1 MNHPNLTANY
11 CGKQSAIFRLFISCF
26 AFDDTTCKFPQ
37 SVPRNNVRKIEMWN
51 ECKNCNFEDKSR
63 QLRLAYE
70 TVNWQTSRCPE
81 NPRHSKGYT
90 SVYTH
95 TYPYMNPNPY
105 MSIKRYTISDGKL
118 CFRKWFCQYLLGWV
132 IWLRRGNVRSKR
144 WYYKIAKYS

>member
-51 ECKNCNFEDKSR
+51 ERKNCNFEDKSR

-90 SVYTH
+90 STIHTH
-95 TYPYMNPNPY
+95 IPIYESESIHVNKKIYNIWREALLSQMVLPISTW
-105 MSIKRYTISDGKL
+105 MSDLIEA
-118 CFRKWFCQYLLGWV
+118 RKC
-132 IWLRRGNVRSKR
+132 
-144 WYYKIAKYS
+144 